1 LKISA
6 SLNVT
11 GRLHVKGDLVV
22 LGSVV
27 VDKGGELTVD
37 RKRTV
42 HGRVDG
48 VIQDHIMH
56 WDMALA
62 VAIYGAPSTI
72 EMISSTVSLLNIQ
85 NPSPP

>member
-1 LKISA
+1 MKISA

-48 VIQDHIMH
+48 VIGNVERLKRVARVTRSYH
-56 WDMALA
+56 ALGHGLGCCD
-62 VAIYGAPSTI
+62 IWSTKHH
-72 EMISSTVSLLNIQ
+72 
-85 NPSPP
+85 